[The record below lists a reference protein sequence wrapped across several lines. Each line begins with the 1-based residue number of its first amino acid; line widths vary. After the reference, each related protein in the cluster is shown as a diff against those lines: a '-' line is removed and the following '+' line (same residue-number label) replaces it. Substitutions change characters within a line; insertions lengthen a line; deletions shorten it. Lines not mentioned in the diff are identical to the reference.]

1 MPKRT
6 NLPQGW
12 TFHKLELIVGK
23 GASGQIRLMYL
34 VNEDLEVIKPLWI
47 YNHDQFKK
55 RPSDKDIDDVILE
68 IFDDSDESFDD

>member
-1 MPKRT
+1 
-6 NLPQGW
+6 
-12 TFHKLELIVGK
+12 
-23 GASGQIRLMYL
+23 MYL